1 MIPKM
6 TLMIMMMVVVLLE
19 STSEDDEDG
28 DEGGGD
34 GDGVDGEGEGAGVGA
49 GDGDGDGDL
58 HDDLSGTPQ
67 SPSFPSNAFG
77 LYLDMLSG
85 IGPCNLLFDKSSE
98 FNPCFSLGIGPVN
111 WFFSK

>member
-1 MIPKM
+1 M
-6 TLMIMMMVVVLLE
+6 TMMMVVVLLE
-19 STSEDDEDG
+19 SSSEDDEDG
-28 DEGGGD
+28 DEGCVDGD
-34 GDGVDGEGEGAGVGA
+34 GDGVDGEGVGA
-49 GDGDGDGDL
+49 GDGDL
-58 HDDLSGTPQ
+58 HDDLSGMPQ